1 MTKHLFLFFA
11 LLCAIVQGAWAQT
24 DRETPLTLEAK
35 TAGMIVINYPKSG
48 MQYSVNGGAKTAV
61 STKYTQFVIDDVAI
75 GDKVEFYGT
84 GTSLTRYAYSS
95 IQGTAECYIYG
106 NIMSLVDEYNF
117 ATATTLT
124 SESAFAT
131 LFQENAK
138 VFNHPTRKLV
148 LPATTLTNNC
158 YEQMFC
164 RCTNLTEA
172 PVLPATTLKNYCY
185 KNMFAGCTKLNF
197 MTCYATSSA
206 PGATSDWLW
215 GVPATGTF
223 VKANEMESWST
234 GTDGI
239 PSGWTVV
246 QGAWDATGITDVMLI
261 GGDADEVNSLK
272 TKYTNEGWTVIDQ
285 DLNEDAGGDYIFL
298 LYKTGKS
305 GHITS
310 LYLKTGDD
318 RADNIT
324 AGGHT
329 YNIVPVD
336 GSEHFKGNKGDLN
349 SNTLGE
355 DINLY
360 YTKETEGFNAA
371 HYLTSIS
378 FSNIPSGGLDA
389 DGDGIAHDL
398 NKGAGGDF
406 IFLYPS
412 YGAAERTLSVTTE
425 AELQEAV
432 RYSTATVQLG
442 GDIALGSVMCV
453 GGANTI
459 TIDLNG
465 HTLSRNLSDPDDYG
479 SVIRVEEGGTLT
491 VKDSSGNNSGKIS
504 GGKSTNGGGINNHG
518 TLYFQGG
525 TITGCSATNG
535 GGIFNAPSTVDATPA
550 TLTMTGG
557 VIDGCTAVTGGGGI
571 YNYAGSTV
579 TIDGGIIDG
588 CSANN
593 SGGIYNAGTMTFS
606 SGEVRNC
613 AATLYVCGGIG
624 NDGNLTISGGTISGN
639 RSAWGGG
646 GVLNNENATLTMTG
660 GRITGNH
667 SNTYGGGGVYNYGTL
682 NMSGNPVISGNT
694 STANGVDNVFLND
707 NKVISVTGAFA
718 EGTKIGVAPS
728 NTSNAIT
735 SNYSTYNQGTTPDN
749 FFSSDTEFH
758 KLSLNGDSEVALVGA
773 EGNWIDYRA
782 ESYSNQSSR
791 SSGYDKYYTIYIE
804 SEAEFALMAYN
815 VNNTEHSSFDHY
827 TFILNADLDMSA
839 HYWTPIGAVPN
850 YRFEGNFNGNGH
862 TISGI
867 YVNSEGLYNGLF
879 GIVAGSSDQSGY
891 QRKGCD
897 YIKNFVLKDSYI
909 KGGNYTGG
917 VVGFMFDGMTLE
929 NVFCQADVTG
939 GSDVGGIVGKI
950 ESFYELNSTRYV
962 TTINNCLYLSGTVSA
977 TGNRGAVFGTIVK
990 HYNLLSL
997 SNNYYI
1003 DPTSY
1008 VGNDNDVRAYPI
1020 TTIIPE
1026 GVTVNYT
1033 SSGVTYD
1040 GIRYAPAGN
1049 AYLTVK
1055 HDFGKSVAAKVNGDD
1070 VVAVEGAI
1078 PFIINPAKAESYEVI
1093 VTLNDYEF
1101 TGSGTEAEPYLIT
1114 SQDDWNY
1121 FASCLNSGSAPDNYS
1136 GTYFKLDT
1144 DIIVNQRMGT
1154 NDHPFKGIFD
1164 GGGNKLTLDFGAPEN
1179 YLNLE
1184 CAAFYRID
1192 NSTIQNLKIAGSIYS
1207 SAQHNASLAVK
1218 STGSNNYIQNCISS
1232 VSINSSIDGDCTN
1245 GGFISLLNTNNTH
1258 VYFNG
1263 CAFTGELVGANA
1275 TNWGGFVGWREYYT
1289 SYNEKNQNFVSFTDC
1304 LFAPTKVSIAIPDG
1318 SNSRTFCRSR
1328 DNQTSGASYTNSYY
1342 TTVLQAVDGGGGF
1355 SLTTAPANI
1364 GNEETEYDV
1373 SDITR
1378 YANGLKYDGLYYMA
1392 PEAVSFA
1399 NDADNSSSITAKN
1412 DWFVNVTLSDRTL
1425 YRDGDWNT
1433 LCLPFDVDIEDSP
1446 LKGAEARTLSE
1457 ATFSD
1462 GTLTLNFGEPVPT
1475 LTAGTPYIIKWNATD
1490 YADLVIK
1497 STSDWNTF
1505 ASAVNGGND
1514 YRGKFVV
1521 LNADITVTDMVGT
1534 SSNKFKGTFDG
1545 NGHTLNFTKNTSEQY
1560 CAPFRYV
1567 ENATIVN
1574 LHTTGSITTSAK
1586 FGAGIVAHTK
1596 NTTAISNCWS
1606 SVSIISSVSG
1616 DGSHGGIVGYTEENA
1631 SNTTL
1636 TDCLFDGSITGASTN
1651 SCGGLIGWNY
1661 DKATLTNCVFRPTSI
1676 TLADSDNATFSRG
1689 SNVTVTNCYYSQN
1702 LPGASGQGT
1711 AIGEM
1716 SDEALLAELGSG
1728 WTESETK
1735 VVPTK
1740 NNDVFRIVNPV
1751 FNGVTINAT
1760 ASTTLTPTGGDSDG
1774 NVSFKGIYDPKEL
1787 PGNDASNLYLGAG
1800 NNLYWPSEV
1809 YTLNAFRAYFHV
1821 ALSGDSYVREIRM
1834 NLDGGEATGVE
1845 LVHGSRFLDEPSG
1858 KAERKVQGAGAWFDL
1873 FGRKLNGKP
1882 TVPGIYYNKGKKIA
1896 ITE

>member
-389 DGDGIAHDL
+389 DGDGIGHDL

-557 VIDGCTAVTGGGGI
+557 VIDGCSAVTGGGGI

-735 SNYSTYNQGTTPDN
+735 SNYSKYNQGTTPDK

-773 EGNWIDYRA
+773 AGNWIDYRA
-782 ESYSNQSSR
+782 ESYSHQSSR
-791 SSGYDKYYTIYIE
+791 SVGYDHYYTIYIE

-815 VNNTEHSSFDHY
+815 VNNTEYSSFDHY
-827 TFILNADLDMSA
+827 TFILNKDLDMSA
-839 HYWTPIGAVPN
+839 HYWTPIGDVPN

-867 YVNSEGLYNGLF
+867 YVNRPNDSYNGLF
-879 GIVAGSSDQSGY
+879 GMVVGSSNPSGSTH
-891 QRKGCD
+891 KGCD

-909 KGGNYTGG
+909 KGGNRTGG
-917 VVGFMFDGMTLE
+917 VVGFMVDGMTLE

-939 GSDVGGIVGKI
+939 GSDVGGIVGKV
-950 ESFYELNSTRYV
+950 ESFDQLNSRRYV

-990 HYNLLSL
+990 HYDLLSL

-1020 TTIIPE
+1020 TMSIPE

-1040 GIRYAPAGN
+1040 GIRYAPVGDMN
-1049 AYLTVK
+1049 FTVS
-1055 HDFGKSVAAKVNGDD
+1055 HDLNHIVTVVKANGDEL
-1070 VVAVEGAI
+1070 VASEGI
-1078 PFIINPAKAESYEVI
+1078 YSFNIDPATTDSYAVS
-1093 VTLNDYEF
+1093 VTLGEYAI
-1101 TGSGTEAEPYLIT
+1101 TGNGTQDTPYQITNEA
-1114 SQDDWNY
+1114 DWNY
-1121 FASCLNSGSAPDNYS
+1121 FVSCLNSGSAPDNFN
-1136 GTYFKLDT
+1136 GTYFKLDA
-1144 DIIVNQRMGT
+1144 DNIIVNQRMGT

-1164 GGGNKLTLDFGAPEN
+1164 GGGNKLTLDFGDPEN

-1192 NSTIQNLKIAGSIYS
+1192 NSTIQNLKIGGSIYS

-1263 CAFTGELVGANA
+1263 CAFVGELVGENA
-1275 TNWGGFVGWREYYT
+1275 TNWGGFLGWREYGEYPER
-1289 SYNEKNQNFVSFTDC
+1289 SHAHFTDC
-1304 LFAPTKVSIAIPDG
+1304 LFAPTNVSIATPDG

-1328 DNQTSGASYTNSYY
+1328 NNTTSGASYTNSYY
-1342 TTVLQAVDGGGGF
+1342 TTVLQAADGGGGF
-1355 SLTTAPANI
+1355 SFTTAPANI

-1373 SDITR
+1373 SDITP
-1378 YANGLKYDGLYYMA
+1378 YANGIKYGGRYYML

-1433 LCLPFDVDIEDSP
+1433 LCLPFDVVLEGSP
-1446 LKGAEARTLSE
+1446 LKGGEARTLSE
-1457 ATFSD
+1457 ASFSD
-1462 GTLTLNFGEPVPT
+1462 GTLTLNFSAPVTT

-1490 YADLVIK
+1490 YADLVI
-1497 STSDWNTF
+1497 SSADDWNTF
-1505 ASAVNGGND
+1505 ATSVNGGND
-1514 YRGKFVV
+1514 YSGKFVV

-1545 NGHTLNFTKNTSEQY
+1545 NGHTLNFNKETSEQY

-1574 LHTTGSITTSAK
+1574 LHTTGSITTSQK
-1586 FGAGIVAHTK
+1586 FSAGIVAHTK

-1616 DGSHGGIVGYTEENA
+1616 DGSHGGIVAYTEENA

-1636 TDCLFDGSITGASTN
+1636 TNCLFDGSITGANTH

-1676 TLADSDNATFSRG
+1676 TLANSDNATFSRG

-1702 LPGASGQGT
+1702 LPGASEQGT

-1728 WTESETK
+1728 WQVK
-1735 VVPTK
+1735 D
-1740 NNDVFRIVNPV
+1740 DVLKPAMAKSPDILNPV
-1751 FNGVTINAT
+1751 FKGVMIDAD
-1760 ASTTLTPTGGDSDG
+1760 ASTTLTPTGDG
-1774 NVSFKGIYDPKEL
+1774 KVSFKSIYDPKEL

-1809 YTLNAFRAYFHV
+1809 YILNAFRAYFTV
-1821 ALSGDSYVREIRM
+1821 DFSESGDLEVREIRM
-1834 NLDGGEATGVE
+1834 NLDGGGVTGVQ
-1845 LVHGSRFLDEPSG
+1845 SFSG
-1858 KAERKVQGAGAWFDL
+1858 KRLAVSETGAWFDL

-1882 TVPGIYYNKGKKIA
+1882 TVPGIYMNNGKKIA

>member
-1 MTKHLFLFFA
+1 MTKHLFLIFA

-35 TAGMIVINYPKSG
+35 TAGMIVINSPKSG

-95 IQGTAECYIYG
+95 IDGSAECYIYG

-131 LFQENAK
+131 LFQENEK

-148 LPATTLTNNC
+148 LPATTLTNYC

-185 KNMFAGCTKLNF
+185 KNMFNGCTKLNS
-197 MTCYATSSA
+197 MTCYANSWAS
-206 PGATSDWLW
+206 GATTDWLH
-215 GVPATGTF
+215 GVAATGTF
-223 VKANEMESWST
+223 VKANEKEWDRDNS
-234 GTDGI
+234 GI
-239 PSGWTVV
+239 PSGWTVENAFTYV
-246 QGAWDATGITDVMLI
+246 
-261 GGDADEVNSLK
+261 
-272 TKYTNEGWTVIDQ
+272 YTET
-285 DLNEDAGGDYIFL
+285 DLNNAI
-298 LYKTGKS
+298 
-305 GHITS
+305 
-310 LYLKTGDD
+310 
-318 RADNIT
+318 ADGTNI
-324 AGGHT
+324 
-329 YNIVPVD
+329 I
-336 GSEHFKGNKGDLN
+336 KLM
-349 SNTLGE
+349 E
-355 DINLY
+355 DI
-360 YTKETEGFNAA
+360 
-371 HYLTSIS
+371 
-378 FSNIPSGGLDA
+378 
-389 DGDGIAHDL
+389 
-398 NKGAGGDF
+398 
-406 IFLYPS
+406 
-412 YGAAERTLSVTTE
+412 TLEQRVE
-425 AELQEAV
+425 IGV
-432 RYSTATVQLG
+432 GKTV
-442 GDIALGSVMCV
+442 
-453 GGANTI
+453 

-465 HTLSRNLSDPDDYG
+465 HTLRRNQDGYHWFFM
-479 SVIRVEEGGTLT
+479 VIHNNGNLT
-491 VKDSSGNNSGKIS
+491 INDSSGDNSGKIT
-504 GGKSTNGGGINNHG
+504 GGHAYGGAGIYCEANSTLTFNGGTVIGNSSTNDPSNGAGFGGGVYINDG
-518 TLYFQGG
+518 AE
-525 TITGCSATNG
+525 ATF
-535 GGIFNAPSTVDATPA
+535 I
-550 TLTMTGG
+550 GG
-557 VIDGCTAVTGGGGI
+557 VISGNSAPQGGGI
-571 YNYAGSTV
+571 YNYGTL
-579 TIDGGIIDG
+579 TIGNVVI
-588 CSANN
+588 
-593 SGGIYNAGTMTFS
+593 SGNT
-606 SGEVRNC
+606 
-613 AATLYVCGGIG
+613 G
-624 NDGNLTISGGTISGN
+624 NDGGGIFNRGTLNINGGSITANLANTL
-639 RSAWGGG
+639 GGG
-646 GVLNNENATLTMTG
+646 GITNYGTINMMG
-660 GRITGNH
+660 GRITA
-667 SNTYGGGGVYNYGTL
+667 NTSTTAGGGIWNGGTL
-682 NMSGNPVISGNT
+682 NMSGNPVVSGNT

-791 SSGYDKYYTIYIE
+791 SSGYDNYYTIYIE

-827 TFILNADLDMSA
+827 TFILNTDLDMSA
-839 HYWTPIGAVPN
+839 HYWTPIGDVPN

-891 QRKGCD
+891 QHKGCD

-1093 VTLNDYEF
+1093 VTLGEYAI
-1101 TGSGTEAEPYLIT
+1101 TGNGTQDTPYLIT

-1263 CAFTGELVGANA
+1263 CAFTGELVGENA

-1378 YANGLKYDGLYYMA
+1378 YANGIKYGGRYYML

-1490 YADLVIK
+1490 YADLVI
-1497 STSDWNTF
+1497 SSADDWNTF

-1545 NGHTLNFTKNTSEQY
+1545 NGHTLNFNKETSEQY

-1616 DGSHGGIVGYTEENA
+1616 DGSHGGIVAYTEENA

-1636 TDCLFDGSITGASTN
+1636 TNCLFDGSITGGNTN

-1676 TLADSDNATFSRG
+1676 TLANSDNATFCRG

-1711 AIGEM
+1711 AIGSKTNE
-1716 SDEALLAELGSG
+1716 ELASALGSG

-1774 NVSFKGIYDPKEL
+1774 KVSFIGSYDPVTL
-1787 PGNDASNLYLGAG
+1787 DAEDKGKLYLGAG
-1800 NNLYWPSEV
+1800 NNLYWPSENM
-1809 YTLNAFRAYFHV
+1809 TLNAFRAYFTV
-1821 ALSGDSYVREIRM
+1821 DFSESGDLEVREIRM

-1882 TVPGIYYNKGKKIA
+1882 TVPGIYMNNGKKIA

>member
-24 DRETPLTLEAK
+24 DRETPLTLEAR
-35 TAGMIVINYPKSG
+35 TAGMIIINSPKSG
-48 MQYSVNGGAKTAV
+48 MQYSVNGGEKTAV
-61 STKYTQFVIDDVAI
+61 STEHTQFVINVAI

-84 GTSLTRYAYSS
+84 GTSLTRYAYSP
-95 IQGTAECYIYG
+95 IDGTAECYIYG

-158 YEQMFC
+158 YEQMFF

-172 PVLPATTLKNYCY
+172 PVLPATTLKTDCY

-206 PGATSDWLW
+206 PGATSYWLYD
-215 GVPATGTF
+215 VAATGTF

-234 GTDGI
+234 GKDGI
-239 PSGWTVV
+239 PSDWTVV

-261 GGDADEVNSLK
+261 GGNADEVNSVLP
-272 TKYTNEGWTVIDQ
+272 KYTSEGWTSINY
-285 DLNEDAGGDYIFL
+285 DLNKGAGGDFVFL

-336 GSEHFKGNKGDLN
+336 GSERFKGNKGDLN

-389 DGDGIAHDL
+389 DGDGIGHDL

-442 GDIALGSVMCV
+442 GDIALGSAMCV

-465 HTLSRNLSDPDDYG
+465 HTLSRNVTENSSYHM
-479 SVIRVEEGGTLT
+479 VIHNYGTLT
-491 VKDSSGNNSGKIS
+491 VNDGSGDNSGKIT
-504 GGKSTNGGGINNHG
+504 GGRAHGGGGIYCEPGSALTFN
-518 TLYFQGG
+518 GG
-525 TITGCSATNG
+525 TITGNNVTTASGGGGFG
-535 GGIFNAPSTVDATPA
+535 GGILINNNVVATI
-550 TLTMTGG
+550 TGG
-557 VIDGCTAVTGGGGI
+557 VITGNSGPQGGGI
-571 YNYAGSTV
+571 YNYGTL
-579 TIDGGIIDG
+579 TIGGNAII
-588 CSANN
+588 
-593 SGGIYNAGTMTFS
+593 SGNT
-606 SGEVRNC
+606 
-613 AATLYVCGGIG
+613 G
-624 NDGNLTISGGTISGN
+624 NDGGGIFNRGTLNINGGSITANLANTL
-639 RSAWGGG
+639 GGG
-646 GVLNNENATLTMTG
+646 GISNYGTINMTG
-660 GRITGNH
+660 GRITA
-667 SNTYGGGGVYNYGTL
+667 NTSTTAGGGIWNGGTL
-682 NMSGNPVISGNT
+682 NMQGIPVVSGNT

-707 NKVISVTGAFA
+707 NTVISVTGAFA

-782 ESYSNQSSR
+782 ESYSHQSS
-791 SSGYDKYYTIYIE
+791 SSVAYDKYYTIYIE

-815 VNNTEHSSFDHY
+815 VNNTEYSSFDHY
-827 TFILNADLDMSA
+827 TFILNTDLDMSA
-839 HYWTPIGAVPN
+839 HYWTPIGSEPN

-867 YVNSEGLYNGLF
+867 YVNRPNDSYNGLF
-879 GIVAGSSDQSGY
+879 GMVVGSSNPSGSTH
-891 QRKGCD
+891 KGCD

-909 KGGNYTGG
+909 KGGNRTGG
-917 VVGFMFDGMTLE
+917 VVGFMVDGMTLE

-939 GSDVGGIVGKI
+939 GSDVGGIVGKV
-950 ESFYELNSTRYV
+950 ESFDQLNSRRYV
-962 TTINNCLYLSGTVSA
+962 TTINNCLYLSGIVSA
-977 TGNRGAVFGTIVK
+977 TGNRGAVFGAIVK
-990 HYNLLSL
+990 HYDLLSL

-1020 TTIIPE
+1020 TMSIPE

-1040 GIRYAPAGN
+1040 GIRYAPVGDVN
-1049 AYLTVK
+1049 FTVS
-1055 HDFGKSVAAKVNGDD
+1055 HDLNHIVTAKVNGDEL
-1070 VVAVEGAI
+1070 VSSEGNYSFTI
-1078 PFIINPAKAESYEVI
+1078 DPATTEAYEI
-1093 VTLNDYEF
+1093 KVTAGTYSVN
-1101 TGSGTEAEPYLIT
+1101 GSGTEAEPYRIA
-1114 SQDDWNY
+1114 SQEDWNY
-1121 FASCLNSGSAPDNYS
+1121 FVSCLNSGSAPDNFN
-1136 GTYFKLDT
+1136 GTYFKLDADNIT
-1144 DIIVNQRMGT
+1144 VNQRMGT
-1154 NDHPFKGIFD
+1154 NDHPFRGIFD
-1164 GGGNKLTLDFGAPEN
+1164 GGGNKLTLDFGDPEN

-1192 NSTIQNLKIAGSIYS
+1192 NSTIKNLVIGGSIYS

-1263 CAFTGELVGANA
+1263 CAFVGELVGENA
-1275 TNWGGFVGWREYYT
+1275 TNWGGFLGWREYGEYPER
-1289 SYNEKNQNFVSFTDC
+1289 SHAHFTDC
-1304 LFAPTKVSIAIPDG
+1304 LFAPTNVSIATPDG

-1328 DNQTSGASYTNSYY
+1328 NNTTSGASYTNSYY
-1342 TTVLQAVDGGGGF
+1342 TTVLQAADGGGGF
-1355 SLTTAPANI
+1355 SFTTAPANI

-1373 SDITR
+1373 SDITP
-1378 YANGLKYDGLYYMA
+1378 YANGIKYGGRYYML

-1433 LCLPFDVDIEDSP
+1433 LCLPFDVVLEGSP
-1446 LKGAEARTLSE
+1446 LKGGEARTLSE
-1457 ATFSD
+1457 ASFSD
-1462 GTLTLNFGEPVPT
+1462 GTLTLNFGERVTT

-1490 YADLVIK
+1490 YADLVI
-1497 STSDWNTF
+1497 SSADDWNTF

-1521 LNADITVTDMVGT
+1521 LDADITVTDMVGT
-1534 SSNKFKGTFDG
+1534 SSNKFRGTFNG
-1545 NGHTLNFTKNTSEQY
+1545 NGHTLNFNKETSEQY

-1574 LHTTGSITTSAK
+1574 LHTTGSITTSKK
-1586 FGAGIVAHTK
+1586 FSAGIVAYTK
-1596 NTTAISNCWS
+1596 NTTTISNCWS
-1606 SVSIISSVSG
+1606 SVDIISSVSG
-1616 DGSHGGIVGYTEENA
+1616 DGSHGGFVGYTEENA

-1636 TDCLFDGSITGASTN
+1636 TNCLFDGSITGASTN

-1676 TLADSDNATFSRG
+1676 TLANSDNATFCRG
-1689 SNVTVTNCYYSQN
+1689 SNVTVTNCYYSEE

-1711 AIGEM
+1711 AIGGM
-1716 SDEALLAELGSG
+1716 SDEALLTALGSG

-1751 FNGVTINAT
+1751 FNGVIINAT
-1760 ASTTLTPTGGDSDG
+1760 EPTTIRPTDGDSDG
-1774 NVSFKGIYDPKEL
+1774 NVSFIGIYNPETL
-1787 PGNDASNLYLGAG
+1787 PGGNTSNLYLGAG
-1800 NNLYWPSEV
+1800 NQLYWP
-1809 YTLNAFRAYFHV
+1809 TADRTINAFRGYFNV
-1821 ALSGDSYVREIRM
+1821 NGVNNVREIRM
-1834 NLDGGEATGVE
+1834 SFGDDVTGVT
-1845 LVHGSRFLDEPSG
+1845 LIDNGQLTIDNH
-1858 KAERKVQGAGAWFDL
+1858 AGADEWYDL
-1873 FGRKLNGKP
+1873 QGRKLSGKP
-1882 TVPGIYYNKGKKIA
+1882 TQKGIYIHNGKKVMMP
-1896 ITE
+1896 

>member
-48 MQYSVNGGAKTAV
+48 MQYSVNGGEKTAV
-61 STKYTQFVIDDVAI
+61 STDYTQFVIDDVAI

-84 GTSLTRYAYSS
+84 GTSLTSYAFSQ
-95 IQGTAECYIYG
+95 IKGTAEYYVYG

-148 LPATTLTNNC
+148 LPATTLTNKC
-158 YEQMFC
+158 YEQMFF

-185 KNMFAGCTKLNF
+185 KNMFAGCTNLNSV
-197 MTCYATSSA
+197 TCYANSSA
-206 PGATSDWLW
+206 LGATDDWLYD
-215 GVPATGTF
+215 VAATGTF

-234 GTDGI
+234 GKNGI
-239 PSGWTVV
+239 PSDWTVKNV
-246 QGAWDATGITDVMLI
+246 
-261 GGDADEVNSLK
+261 
-272 TKYTNEGWTVIDQ
+272 
-285 DLNEDAGGDYIFL
+285 F
-298 LYKTGKS
+298 
-305 GHITS
+305 
-310 LYLKTGDD
+310 
-318 RADNIT
+318 
-324 AGGHT
+324 T
-329 YNIVPVD
+329 Y
-336 GSEHFKGNKGDLN
+336 
-349 SNTLGE
+349 
-355 DINLY
+355 
-360 YTKETEGFNAA
+360 
-371 HYLTSIS
+371 
-378 FSNIPSGGLDA
+378 
-389 DGDGIAHDL
+389 
-398 NKGAGGDF
+398 
-406 IFLYPS
+406 
-412 YGAAERTLSVTTE
+412 VTTE
-425 AELQEAV
+425 EELNNA
-432 RYSTATVQLG
+432 
-442 GDIALGSVMCV
+442 IAD
-453 GGANTI
+453 GANIIKLMEDITLSNYLGI
-459 TIDLNG
+459 ENGVTATIDLNG
-465 HTLSRNLSDPDDYG
+465 HTLSRNSDTSDDYG

-557 VIDGCTAVTGGGGI
+557 VIDGCSAVTGGGGI

-694 STANGVDNVFLND
+694 STANGVDNVYLNGSS
-707 NKVISVTGAFA
+707 VITVTGAFA

-773 EGNWIDYRA
+773 AGNWIDYRA
-782 ESYSNQSSR
+782 ESYSNQSSY
-791 SSGYDKYYTIYIE
+791 SVAYDKYYTIYIE
-804 SEAEFALMAYN
+804 NEAEFALMAYN
-815 VNNTEHSSFDHY
+815 VNNTEYNSFNHY
-827 TFILNADLDMSA
+827 TFILNKDLDMSA
-839 HYWTPIGAVPN
+839 HYWTPIGSEPN

-867 YVNSEGLYNGLF
+867 YVNRPNDSYNGLF
-879 GIVAGSSDQSGY
+879 GMVVGSSNPSGSTH
-891 QRKGCD
+891 KGCD

-909 KGGNYTGG
+909 KGGNRTGG
-917 VVGFMFDGMTLE
+917 VVGFMVDGMTLE

-939 GSDVGGIVGKI
+939 GSDVGGIVGKV
-950 ESFYELNSTRYV
+950 ESFDQLNSRRYV

-990 HYNLLSL
+990 HYDLLSL

-1020 TTIIPE
+1020 TMSIPE

-1040 GIRYAPAGN
+1040 GIRYAHVGDVN
-1049 AYLTVK
+1049 FTVS
-1055 HDFGKSVAAKVNGDD
+1055 HDLNHIVTVVKANGDEL
-1070 VVAVEGAI
+1070 VASEGI
-1078 PFIINPAKAESYEVI
+1078 YSFNIDPATTDSYAVS
-1093 VTLNDYEF
+1093 VTLGEYAI
-1101 TGSGTEAEPYLIT
+1101 TGNGTQDTPYQITNEA
-1114 SQDDWNY
+1114 DWNY
-1121 FASCLNSGSAPDNYS
+1121 FVSCLNSGSAPDNFN
-1136 GTYFKLDT
+1136 GTYFKLDA
-1144 DIIVNQRMGT
+1144 DNIIVNQRMGT

-1164 GGGNKLTLDFGAPEN
+1164 GGGNKLTLDFGDPEN

-1192 NSTIQNLKIAGSIYS
+1192 NSTIKNLVIGGSIYS

-1263 CAFTGELVGANA
+1263 CAFVGELVGENA
-1275 TNWGGFVGWREYYT
+1275 TNWGGFLGWREYGEYPER
-1289 SYNEKNQNFVSFTDC
+1289 SHAHFTDC
-1304 LFAPTKVSIAIPDG
+1304 LFAPTNVSIATPDG

-1328 DNQTSGASYTNSYY
+1328 NNTTSGASYTNSYY
-1342 TTVLQAVDGGGGF
+1342 TTVLQAADGGGGF
-1355 SLTTAPANI
+1355 SFTTAPANI

-1373 SDITR
+1373 SDITP
-1378 YANGLKYDGLYYMA
+1378 YANGIKYGGRYYML

-1433 LCLPFDVDIEDSP
+1433 LCLPFDVDIEGSP
-1446 LKGAEARTLSE
+1446 LKGGEARTLSE
-1457 ATFSD
+1457 ASFSD
-1462 GTLTLNFGEPVPT
+1462 GTLTLNFSAPVTT

-1490 YADLVIK
+1490 YADLVI
-1497 STSDWNTF
+1497 SSADDWNTF
-1505 ASAVNGGND
+1505 ATSVNGGND
-1514 YRGKFVV
+1514 YSGKFVV

-1545 NGHTLNFTKNTSEQY
+1545 NGHTLNFNKETSEQY

-1574 LHTTGSITTSAK
+1574 LHTTGSITTSQK
-1586 FGAGIVAHTK
+1586 FSAGIVAHTK

-1616 DGSHGGIVGYTEENA
+1616 DGSHGGIVAYTEENA

-1636 TDCLFDGSITGASTN
+1636 TNCLFDGSITGANTH

-1676 TLADSDNATFSRG
+1676 TLANSDNATFSRG

-1702 LPGASGQGT
+1702 LPGASEQGT

-1728 WTESETK
+1728 WQVK
-1735 VVPTK
+1735 D
-1740 NNDVFRIVNPV
+1740 DVLKPAMAKSPDILNPV
-1751 FNGVTINAT
+1751 FKGVMIDAD
-1760 ASTTLTPTGGDSDG
+1760 ASTTLTPGITEGTTGDG

-1821 ALSGDSYVREIRM
+1821 NLGGDQHVREIRL
-1834 NLDGGEATGVE
+1834 NLDGGGVTGVQS
-1845 LVHGSRFLDEPSG
+1845 VCG
-1858 KAERKVQGAGAWFDL
+1858 KRLAVSETGAWFDL

-1882 TVPGIYYNKGKKIA
+1882 TVPGIYMNNGKKIA